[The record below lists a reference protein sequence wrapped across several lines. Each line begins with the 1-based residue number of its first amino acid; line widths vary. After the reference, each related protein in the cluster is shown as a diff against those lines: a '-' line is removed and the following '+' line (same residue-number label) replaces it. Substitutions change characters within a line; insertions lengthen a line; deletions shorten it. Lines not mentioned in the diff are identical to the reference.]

1 MAKKNV
7 LLLGATGGIGSN
19 LLNLMQHSDTYTV
32 DGWSSKNLDLNCPEK
47 IFDCNFSKFDLLIN
61 CAGHNQGSYLGFL
74 KNSWQN
80 QISQITVNYISN
92 LMLLK
97 HYANSRQVGK
107 FVWISTSSMDNP
119 RIYHSV
125 YTGTK
130 VASKFSIDLIAQE
143 ATHIDMLE
151 AKVGFTKTNI
161 RYRNFEGTKTQSEVN
176 ETYGNSYV
184 LNALD
189 VATQIYQAIDKN
201 FKQVIIL

>member
-92 LMLLK
+92 LML
-97 HYANSRQVGK
+97 
-107 FVWISTSSMDNP
+107 
-119 RIYHSV
+119 
-125 YTGTK
+125 
-130 VASKFSIDLIAQE
+130 
-143 ATHIDMLE
+143 
-151 AKVGFTKTNI
+151 
-161 RYRNFEGTKTQSEVN
+161 
-176 ETYGNSYV
+176 
-184 LNALD
+184 
-189 VATQIYQAIDKN
+189 
-201 FKQVIIL
+201 

>member
-1 MAKKNV
+1 MIKNV
-7 LLLGATGGIGSN
+7 LLLGASGGIGSN
-19 LLNLMQHSDTYTV
+19 VYNLMQQSNNYHV
-32 DGWSSKNLDLNCPEK
+32 EGWSSKNLDLNYPEN

-97 HYANSRQVGK
+97 HYANSRRVGK
-107 FVWISTSSMDNP
+107 FVWISTSSIDSP

-143 ATHIDMLE
+143 ATHIDILE
-151 AKVGFTKTNI
+151 AKVGLTKTNI
-161 RYRNFEGTKTQSEVN
+161 RYRNFEGTKTHSEVD
-176 ETYGNSYV
+176 ETYGNSRV
-184 LNALD
+184 LDASD

-201 FKQVIIL
+201 LKKIIIL